1 MVSMPSI
8 QSFIKEINDYR
19 TTRQNINITYATLER
34 RLKLDPW
41 LPLVTTVS
49 PSTVS
54 NFALLYQLSPTFV
67 PTDSSWQSA
76 VTL

>member
-8 QSFIKEINDYR
+8 SSFIKELNDYR
-19 TTRQNINITYATLER
+19 TTRDNINITYATLER

-54 NFALLYQLSPTFV
+54 GHPYCNATVDGSV
-67 PTDSSWQSA
+67 K
-76 VTL
+76 